1 MIMLA
6 AAASVDKVPVSAA
19 TIRRRL
25 KSGKNGPPPP
35 PPGRYYNKKS
45 PKKNSKQN
53 SPLDPEAECEKDSD
67 STGYRWC
74 ARTQTCDP
82 PGNVSCFTADPTD
95 LPTPDFP
102 TTAPEPT
109 DEPIEEPE
117 PVEPLL
123 GLPDTLLKQ
132 GYTVLGLALLA
143 AGLVEDLSPPNGG
156 LFTVMAP
163 TNDAFSK
170 LGKEVLGCLLQPQY
184 VDDLQNVLLY
194 HVANGEV
201 LADQLVNDQEIEML
215 NEDNILITIGTGS
228 RAPSSNPTTAPT
240 ASRAPPTDVPT
251 IAPIC
256 DDDRRSQRRKI
267 IEADNTVVINLNSEV
282 VQPDMIASN
291 GIGHGINRVL
301 IPSDFNVE
309 QFLAACL
316 ATGTPTSAPGT
327 KPSLPPII
335 IYEPT
340 DFPTVTP
347 TTAPPTASRAPSGIP
362 TIKTPTTPSPTIAP
376 ICDDDRKLKKNI
388 IK

>member
-1 MIMLA
+1 M
-6 AAASVDKVPVSAA
+6 
-19 TIRRRL
+19 
-25 KSGKNGPPPP
+25 
-35 PPGRYYNKKS
+35 
-45 PKKNSKQN
+45 
-53 SPLDPEAECEKDSD
+53 
-67 STGYRWC
+67 
-74 ARTQTCDP
+74 
-82 PGNVSCFTADPTD
+82 
-95 LPTPDFP
+95 PDFP

-132 GYTVLGLALLA
+132 GYTVLGEASLA
-143 AGLVEDLSPPNGG
+143 AGLVKALSPPNGG

-170 LGKEVLGCLLQPQY
+170 LGREVLRCLLQPQY

-228 RAPSSNPTTAPT
+228 RAPSSIPTIAPT
-240 ASRAPPTDVPT
+240 ASRAPTDVPT
-251 IAPIC
+251 IAPIY

-267 IEADNTVVINLNSEV
+267 IEANNTVVINLNSEV
-282 VQPDMIASN
+282 VQSDMIASN
-291 GIGHGINRVL
+291 GIGHGITRVL
-301 IPSDFNVE
+301 IPSGTYCTVIHDDDVYTVCCIVSRVGFSFFSFHSLSLSLSLCLSLFLSLSQHKTDFNVE
-309 QFLAACL
+309 QFLTACL
-316 ATGTPTSAPGT
+316 ATGTPTSAPCT
-327 KPSLPPII
+327 KPSLAPII

-347 TTAPPTASRAPSGIP
+347 TTASPTASRAPSDIP
-362 TIKTPTTPSPTIAP
+362 TIETPTTFSPTIAP
-376 ICDDDRKLKKNI
+376 IYDDDRKLKRKI
-388 IK
+388 IN